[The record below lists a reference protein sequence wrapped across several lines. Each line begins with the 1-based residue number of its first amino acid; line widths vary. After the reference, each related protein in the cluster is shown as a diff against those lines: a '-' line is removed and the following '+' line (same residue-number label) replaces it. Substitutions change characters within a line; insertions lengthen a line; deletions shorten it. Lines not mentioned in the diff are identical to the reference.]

1 MRTTIHPSIGKVNVL
16 HFCKL
21 WTRLS
26 TMKRKPKQPEDGIVS
41 ARLPIDI
48 LEALKRTAESET
60 RTVGN
65 MVRVLIAE
73 GLASREKQQAE
84 KE

>member
-1 MRTTIHPSIGKVNVL
+1 MRTTIHLPIGKVNVL
-16 HFCKL
+16 RVCKR
-21 WTRLS
+21 WARMC

-48 LEALKRTAESET
+48 LEALKRAAESET